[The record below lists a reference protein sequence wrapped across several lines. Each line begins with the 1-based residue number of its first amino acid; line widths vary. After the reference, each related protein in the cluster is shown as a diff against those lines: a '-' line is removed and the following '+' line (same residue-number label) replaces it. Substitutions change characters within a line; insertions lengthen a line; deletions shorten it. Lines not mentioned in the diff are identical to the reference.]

1 MITIYRKYRT
11 DVQRNAAYFSLFLLL
26 FNIGWNAFF
35 NLVLFDFA
43 GQPIYQPVF
52 GKFFVMA
59 HGWLFL
65 GILLSIGMGITF
77 AKLGYIMYP
86 GQVLARTEVDEYNQ
100 KYGAQFPL
108 PKNKFLPAFGIIF
121 STFIGPVIYF
131 TLLFALLPDHF
142 NQSLLTFLHIGFF
155 ILMIIIFYST
165 VVKQR
170 RAGNAKMT
178 DVFRH
183 AAKKIPDTKLELKN
197 DHFGHSLS
205 RLQINMGF
213 EIEGQL
219 RGNEFLISNSTKST
233 RHWVSSSVEMKGGIL
248 IKLPKA
254 LPYAFTVSEHKKLLN
269 KFEGASLDEVFKQ
282 RFEVRGVE
290 VAQLPDRFKEKLLHS
305 PRSVFFQFSEK
316 GVSHELANLYLPPF
330 FTGQGV
336 VLFLDFMLELVNDLR
351 EK

>member
-11 DVQRNAAYFSLFLLL
+11 DVQRNAAYFSLFLLV
-26 FNIGWNAFF
+26 FNIGWSAFF
-35 NLVLFDFA
+35 NLVFFDFA

-59 HGWLFL
+59 HGWFIL

-86 GQVLARTEVDEYNQ
+86 GQVLARAEVDEYNQ

-108 PKNKFLPAFGIIF
+108 PKNKFLPTFGIIF
-121 STFIGPVIYF
+121 ATFVGPLIYF
-131 TLLFALLPDHF
+131 VLLFAFLPDDF
-142 NQSLLTFLHIGFF
+142 NQSILKLMHVGFF
-155 ILMIIIFYST
+155 GLMITIFYRT

-170 RAGNAKMT
+170 QVGHVKMT
-178 DVFRH
+178 HVFEH
-183 AAKKIPDTKLELKN
+183 AAKKIPDTKLEFKN
-197 DHFGHSLS
+197 DHFGYSLS

-213 EIEGQL
+213 EIEGHFK
-219 RGNEFLISNSTKST
+219 GNAFLISNSTKST
-233 RHWVSSSVEMKGGIL
+233 RHWASSSIEMKGGIL
-248 IKLPKA
+248 IKLTKA
-254 LPYAFTVSEHKKLLN
+254 LPYAFTVSERQKLLN
-269 KFEGASLDEVFKQ
+269 KFEGASLDDVFKQ
-282 RFEVRGVE
+282 RFEVKGVE
-290 VAQLPDRFKEKLLHS
+290 IAQLPDRFKEKLLQS
-305 PRSVFFQFSEK
+305 PRSVFFQFTEK
-316 GVSHELANLYLPPF
+316 GVSHELTNLYLPPF